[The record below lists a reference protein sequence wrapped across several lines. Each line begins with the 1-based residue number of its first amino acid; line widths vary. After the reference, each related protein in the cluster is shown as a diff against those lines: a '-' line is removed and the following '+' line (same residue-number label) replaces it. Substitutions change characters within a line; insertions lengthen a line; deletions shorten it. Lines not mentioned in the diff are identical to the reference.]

1 MFIIRNLSETLARKC
16 EKHFFKVLKEKYLL
30 LNQNSI
36 SIKKPKNKII
46 IILREKKTFPA

>member
-1 MFIIRNLSETLARKC
+1 MIFIIGNLSETLAARKC

-36 SIKKPKNKII
+36 SIKKPNNNNNNN
-46 IILREKKTFPA
+46 T